1 MRRSEIKMPETLAQM
16 IDPSRTAL
24 LVIDVQADFVKAD
37 GAIGRSGA
45 DLSGV
50 PVALANIEALV
61 AAARRAGATLAFA
74 RVVTR
79 PEADPPALQRFNTR
93 RGGAPIDIALCR
105 VGDPGCD
112 YVSVR
117 PARGDIEVA
126 KLLYNAFHDTDLD
139 GELRR
144 RGIEALVA
152 VGFSTHCCVDATCRD
167 AFLRGFDVFVVS
179 DATDAYSSE
188 VQRATL
194 KTLTAT
200 CALAVETAAV
210 LDAWG
215 RPA

>member
-1 MRRSEIKMPETLAQM
+1 MTRSEITASEPLSQM
-16 IDPSRTAL
+16 IDPQRTAL
-24 LVIDVQADFVKAD
+24 LVIDVQADFVQAD

-50 PVALANIEALV
+50 PLALANIEALV

-74 RVVTR
+74 RVVTT
-79 PEADPPALQRFNTR
+79 PDADPPALKRLNAR
-93 RGGAPIDIALCR
+93 RGGAPTDIALCR
-105 VGDPGCD
+105 DGDPGCD
-112 YVSVR
+112 YVGVR
-117 PARGDIEVA
+117 PARGDIEVT
-126 KLLYNAFHDTDLD
+126 KLLYDAFHDTDLD

-144 RGIEALVA
+144 RGVEALVA

-167 AFLRGFDVFVVS
+167 AFHRGFDVFVVS
-179 DATDAYSSE
+179 DATDAYSAE

-200 CALAVETAAV
+200 CALEVETAAV

-215 RPA
+215 RLP